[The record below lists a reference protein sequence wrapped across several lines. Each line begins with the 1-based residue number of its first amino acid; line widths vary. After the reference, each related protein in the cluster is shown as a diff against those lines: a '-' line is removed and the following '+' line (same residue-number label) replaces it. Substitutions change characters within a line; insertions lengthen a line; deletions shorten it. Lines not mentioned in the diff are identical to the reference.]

1 MSYLKPNLSGVYDI
15 PSLNASNQLYIKGK
29 RFEDYI
35 LELNLEDAFDLNQI
49 NELKLILQYLNTSG
63 LTTEWIVNND
73 NINAELKTLIV
84 ALQNKTRFITEA
96 SVTGTGDLTTSTYTT
111 SVGPPS
117 GDKGISIIEL
127 KQKNAPEGVAAAPT
141 ESQVEDMS
149 PPPRGSKPQP
159 AR

>member
-1 MSYLKPNLSGVYDI
+1 MSGKVNNAGIYNFDNL
-15 PSLNASNQLYIKGK
+15 NTQTLYIKGK

-35 LELNLEDAFDLNQI
+35 LELTLEDAFDLDQI

-73 NINAELKTLIV
+73 NINAQLKTLIV

-111 SVGPPS
+111 SMC
-117 GDKGISIIEL
+117 L
-127 KQKNAPEGVAAAPT
+127 L
-141 ESQVEDMS
+141 
-149 PPPRGSKPQP
+149 
-159 AR
+159 